1 MSSPSVPSTNGS
13 TYAFTSTSTA
23 DAPKPFDASALSDV
37 ILRSSDS
44 VDFFTLQ
51 SLLRIVSPVFYD
63 MFSFVADATDE
74 HSKDGLPV
82 VAVSEDSET
91 LLCLLSLI
99 YPHPELRMV
108 HASPFVKTSRAARK
122 YAMDVIESKLRA
134 ALKHVESPHEPDTDV
149 ASHFLRFAIATQ
161 FGWRAEATRAAL
173 HTLSTPLCELPY
185 NDELRNISGADFF
198 DYLDLKY
205 SEESKIL
212 LPVEQCSSTAAATD
226 LDTDAET
233 EKPFIDAEKPFDSS
247 GKADMILRSTDR
259 IDFYVLRGLIGFVT
273 PIFDSVSSTS
283 QKNGLPVLDIEEDSA
298 TLRHLLSLIHPCVE
312 SQIDDIDTF
321 MRVARA
327 AQRHGMSIVGEMLR
341 QKLDV
346 SRHIEDDPV
355 RTLWVA
361 IAFGWGQVAKK
372 AAMHALALPAVIV
385 LDKELWLVTS
395 ADVYWFY
402 KYRLACGDAACQAVL
417 QDELFASPMTR
428 WDNKAVQRII
438 ERLKSCPRGT
448 SIIKACKSDIRAT
461 SQQFLFELMKKR
473 DKFVAAVEDAISKV
487 CTFLACRTVAEL
499 IFLALRF
506 PSVLIAA
513 WRNLDSGRDGYRCPS
528 RFCMDRTL

>member
-1 MSSPSVPSTNGS
+1 MNSPMVPSANGS
-13 TYAFTSTSTA
+13 TYTFTSTGVT

-44 VDFFTLQ
+44 VDFFALQ
-51 SLLRIVSPVFYD
+51 SLLRIASPIFYD
-63 MFSFVADATDE
+63 MFSFMADE
-74 HSKDGLPV
+74 HTKNGLPV

-91 LLCLLSLI
+91 LLYLLSLI
-99 YPHPELRMV
+99 YPHPELRIV
-108 HASPFVKTSRAARK
+108 HASPFVKTCRAARK

-134 ALKHVESPHEPDTDV
+134 ALKYVESPHEPDTDV
-149 ASHFLRFAIATQ
+149 ACHFLRYAIAAQ

-173 HTLSTPLCELPY
+173 PTLSTPWCELPY

-205 SEESKIL
+205 SQESKFL
-212 LPVEQCSSTAAATD
+212 VPVEQCSSTAAATD
-226 LDTDAET
+226 ADIDTDTDT

-273 PIFDSVSSTS
+273 PAFDSVSSTS
-283 QKNGLPVLDIEEDSA
+283 QKNGLPILDIEEDSA
-298 TLRHLLSLIHPCVE
+298 ILRQLLSLIHPCVE

-327 AQRHGMSIVGEMLR
+327 AKRHGMSVVGEMLK
-341 QKLDV
+341 QQLDV
-346 SRHIEDDPV
+346 SQHIVEDPV

-361 IAFGWGQVAKK
+361 IAFGWKQVAKK
-372 AAMHALALPAVIV
+372 AAMHALALPSVIV
-385 LDKELWLVTS
+385 LDKELWLVTG

-417 QDELFASPMTR
+417 HDELFASPMTR
-428 WDNKAVQRII
+428 WDYKAVERII

-448 SIIKACKSDIRAT
+448 SIIKACKSDTRGT
-461 SQQFLFELMKKR
+461 SQPFLFELMKKR

-487 CTFLACRTVAEL
+487 CPSH
-499 IFLALRF
+499 F
-506 PSVLIAA
+506 PSMP
-513 WRNLDSGRDGYRCPS
+513 DGRRANNPGLQVPLRVDCCVEES
-528 RFCMDRTL
+528 

>member
-1 MSSPSVPSTNGS
+1 MSCPRVPSTRSPTYTFTGNGV
-13 TYAFTSTSTA
+13 T

-44 VDFFTLQ
+44 VDFFALQ
-51 SLLRIVSPVFYD
+51 SLLRIASPVFYD
-63 MFSFVADATDE
+63 MFSFVADPMDE
-74 HSKDGLPV
+74 HSKNGLPV

-91 LLCLLSLI
+91 LLYLLSLI

-108 HASPFVKTSRAARK
+108 HASPFVKTCRAARK
-122 YAMDVIESKLRA
+122 YAMDGIESKLRA
-134 ALKHVESPHEPDTDV
+134 ALKHVESSHNPDTDV
-149 ASHFLRFAIATQ
+149 GCHFLRYAIATQ

-173 HTLSTPLCELPY
+173 HTLSTPWCELPY

-205 SEESKIL
+205 SQESKFL
-212 LPVEQCSSTAAATD
+212 LPVEQCSSTAAVI
-226 LDTDAET
+226 DTDPDA

-247 GKADMILRSTDR
+247 GKADVILRSTDG
-259 IDFYVLRGLIGFVT
+259 IDFYVLRSLICFVT
-273 PIFDSVSSTS
+273 PFFDSVSSTS
-283 QKNGLPVLDIEEDSA
+283 QKNELPVLDIEEDSA

-312 SQIDDIDTF
+312 SRIDDIDTF
-321 MRVARA
+321 IRVARA
-327 AQRHGMSIVGEMLR
+327 ARRHKMGVVGEKLR
-341 QKLDV
+341 QQLDE
-346 SRHIEDDPV
+346 SRHIADDPV

-385 LDKELWLVTS
+385 LDKELWLVTG

-417 QDELFASPMTR
+417 QDELFATPMTR
-428 WDNKAVQRII
+428 WDYKAVQRII

-448 SIIKACKSDIRAT
+448 SVIKACKSDTRAT
-461 SQQFLFELMKKR
+461 SQPFLFELMKKR

-487 CTFLACRTVAEL
+487 CPSHFPGVRRAHIPFQVPLRVDCCAEE
-499 IFLALRF
+499 
-506 PSVLIAA
+506 
-513 WRNLDSGRDGYRCPS
+513 D
-528 RFCMDRTL
+528 